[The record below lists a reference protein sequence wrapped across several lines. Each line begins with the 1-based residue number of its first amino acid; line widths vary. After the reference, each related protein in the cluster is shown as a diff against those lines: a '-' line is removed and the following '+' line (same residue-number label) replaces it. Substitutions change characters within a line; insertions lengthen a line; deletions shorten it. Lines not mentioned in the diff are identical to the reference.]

1 MKVAVTGAM
10 GFLGWH
16 VCCRLRAVHGVEPL
30 RIGHAELSDQEA
42 LHDALSRADIVLHL
56 AGINRADTDAEVED
70 GNVEI
75 AERLAEAASGLRRP
89 MTIVNANSIQAEID
103 NAYGRG
109 KTRAAAVLAA
119 MCEAS
124 GGRFVD
130 VRLPNLFGEHGL
142 PHYNSFVA
150 TFAAEVAADRDPT
163 VANDRAIPLLHAQD
177 AAAELIQAGEQPE
190 LADLRPQGEPV
201 KISWVR
207 DTLTRLHDCYR
218 TGEIPGLESRLTV
231 NLFNTYRAF
240 RFPDM
245 FPIAP
250 DLHADA
256 RGVLTE
262 IVRAH
267 GGTSQSFVS
276 TTRAGQT
283 RGDHYHLHKVERF
296 FVVKGSA
303 RINLRRLFH
312 DEVVSFELAGDAP
325 AYVDMPTLWV
335 HNIENVGDDELVT
348 VFWADQLLDP
358 TNPDQYPERVVQ
370 Q

>member
-30 RIGHAELSDQEA
+30 RIGRAELADQML

-56 AGINRADTDAEVED
+56 AGVNRADSDAEVED

-75 AERLAEAASGLRRP
+75 ADRLAAAVCRLRHR
-89 MTIVNANSIQAEID
+89 MTIVNANSIQSGTD
-103 NAYGRG
+103 TAYGRG
-109 KTRAAAVLAA
+109 KRKAAAVLATV
-119 MCEAS
+119 CKAS
-124 GGRFVD
+124 RVRFVD

-150 TFAAEVAADRDPT
+150 TFAAEVAADRRPSVT
-163 VANDRAIPLLHAQD
+163 NDREIPLLHVQD
-177 AAAELIQAGEQPE
+177 AAAALIRAGEQTE
-190 LADLRPQGEPV
+190 LGELRPRGEPV
-201 KISWVR
+201 LVSWVA
-207 DTLTRLHDCYR
+207 DTLARLHDRYR
-218 TGEIPGLESRLTV
+218 TGEMAELSSRLTV

-245 FPIAP
+245 FPVAP
-250 DLHADA
+250 DLHADE

-296 FVVKGSA
+296 FVLKGSA
-303 RINLRRLFH
+303 RINLRRLLH
-312 DEVVSFELAGDAP
+312 DEVVSFHLSGDTP

-348 VFWADQLLDP
+348 VFWSDQLLDP
-358 TNPDQYPERVVQ
+358 TNPDQYPERVMQ
-370 Q
+370 R